1 MIITTGDRPLT
12 EVAARAERL
21 AERLG
26 VRYIARGN
34 LSMNKLFSRYG
45 GAEVLVVLLE
55 GVRLLRPDRPQLQFH
70 PSMGFVRAKRVLKGD
85 GDPMLDSAGMAPG
98 DSVLDCTAGLGS
110 DALLFAVRG
119 GERSC
124 VTALESSLP
133 LYALLAEGMANYTS
147 GIEEVDAALRR
158 INVVNSDHQSYL
170 ASLPDG
176 SVDIVYFD
184 PMFREPLE
192 DSAAISPLRAYA
204 NSASLSQESVLAAVR
219 VARKAVVLK
228 EKRGSGEFSRL
239 GFEEMLRPGAKTS
252 YGVIRIDQRS

>member
-26 VRYIARGN
+26 VPYAPRGN
-34 LSMNKLFSRYG
+34 QSITKLFSRYEG
-45 GAEVLVVLLE
+45 EILVVLLE
-55 GVRLLRPDRPQLQFH
+55 GTRLLRPGRPQLQFH
-70 PSMGFVRAKRVLKGD
+70 PSMGFVRAKRVLKGE
-85 GDPMLDSAGMAPG
+85 GDPMLEAAGMAPG

-119 GERSC
+119 GERSR

-133 LYALLAEGMANYTS
+133 LYALLAEGMASYAS
-147 GIEEVDAALRR
+147 GIGEVDAALRR
-158 INVVNSDHQSYL
+158 INVVHSDHRSYL
-170 ASLPDG
+170 ASLPGD

-204 NSASLSQESVLAAVR
+204 NSDSLAPGSVHEAVR

-228 EKRGSGEFSRL
+228 EKRGSGE
-239 GFEEMLRPGAKTS
+239 
-252 YGVIRIDQRS
+252 V